1 VGEFIFLIIVGVAK
15 AGGAGQLADRRRRS
29 DKDMP
34 AVAGAGAA
42 GCPTSMW
49 IILAPCASRSAAAAM
64 TSMTMNGGTSLRFDG
79 ANSLFAASSIV
90 FGRLG
95 LVFLPRC
102 RRNPRFAC
110 DQRRHDRV
118 VIAGCVDRLQGR
130 Q

>member
-1 VGEFIFLIIVGVAK
+1 
-15 AGGAGQLADRRRRS
+15 
-29 DKDMP
+29 
-34 AVAGAGAA
+34 
-42 GCPTSMW
+42 
-49 IILAPCASRSAAAAM
+49 M

-95 LVFLPRC
+95 LISLPRY
-102 RRNPRFAC
+102 RRIPRFAC